1 MPNAKN
7 IIKAKENEE
16 GKVIVRLY
24 GQDIDVTSKIKDGKA
39 EIMLYGQEYE
49 ILANTGDKKKPS
61 APKKI
66 LARAK
71 LRSRRLSLLS
81 YQSKNEGVNHGS
93 KEGRS

>member
-39 EIMLYGQEYE
+39 EITLYGQEYE
-49 ILANTGDKKKPS
+49 ILANTGAKK
-61 APKKI
+61 ATPKKI
-66 LARAK
+66 KVAGKSKAEKPEIKFIK
-71 LRSRRLSLLS
+71 LPI
-81 YQSKNEGVNHGS
+81 K
-93 KEGRS
+93 K